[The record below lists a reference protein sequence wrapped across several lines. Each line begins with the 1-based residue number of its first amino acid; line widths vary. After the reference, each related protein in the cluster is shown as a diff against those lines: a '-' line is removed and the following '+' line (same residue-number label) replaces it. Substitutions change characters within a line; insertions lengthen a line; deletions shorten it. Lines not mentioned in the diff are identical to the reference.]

1 MVERPV
7 VSEPFEVVAIEIVG
21 PLPQG
26 RNKCQYLLTRICM
39 ATRWPD
45 VVQRKSITAKSVAD
59 ALIGVFSRTG
69 LPFQIVSDN
78 GTQFSGEL
86 MKELGI
92 ILGTILFILLHI
104 ILKAMGLWK
113 GCIPL

>member
-1 MVERPV
+1 MSV
-7 VSEPFEVVAIEIVG
+7 
-21 PLPQG
+21 
-26 RNKCQYLLTRICM
+26 LLTTICM

-45 VVQRKSITAKSVAD
+45 LYLSLLSLAD
-59 ALIGVFSRTG
+59 ALIGVFGRTG

>member
-1 MVERPV
+1 
-7 VSEPFEVVAIEIVG
+7 
-21 PLPQG
+21 
-26 RNKCQYLLTRICM
+26 M

-45 VVQRKSITAKSVAD
+45 VVPLKSITAKSVAD
-59 ALIGVFSRTG
+59 ALIGVFGRTG

-78 GTQFSGEL
+78 GMQFSGEL

-92 ILGTILFILLHI
+92 ILGTILFILLLL